1 MRRIVS
7 FFLCLLLLPVP
18 ARAAEEKCVALTFD
32 GGPAGKYT
40 RQVLDGLYD
49 RGIRAT
55 FVLVGSQMEQHPDLS
70 RRIPEEGHEIAIRGY
85 SRESMRPMSR
95 RAIAEEIARTQALL
109 PPGCA
114 VRFLRPMGDVCT
126 DGVRQVAEARNLALL
141 SWSAD
146 PRDWSDGNSGSLK
159 AAAVRHVRDGDI
171 LLLRDNTAGNA
182 AEALAIAD
190 ALMEAGFDFLTVSD
204 LAKRRNTRI
213 IPGRIY
219 DRF

>member
-55 FVLVGSQMEQHPDLS
+55 FVLVGSRMEQYPD
-70 RRIPEEGHEIAIRGY
+70 IPQQILDAGHEIAIRGY

-146 PRDWSDGNSGSLK
+146 PRNWGAEDTASVK
-159 AAAVRHVRDGDI
+159 AAALQNVRNGDI
-171 LLLRDNTAGNA
+171 LLLRDNTTGNA